1 MGRFAVKDK
10 LMATFIAAREQVKV
24 LLQGSKVALTS
35 DHLVPW
41 TSPNKMAFI
50 GTTVALL
57 DKKFQPTVAIIGFQ
71 QMLGEHS
78 GYNITQSFY
87 ETIHLFDLREK
98 VHICN
103 VDILYYE

>member
-35 DHLVPW
+35 DQW

-57 DKKFQPTVAIIGFQ
+57 DKKFQPTDAIIGFQ

-87 ETIHLFDLREK
+87 ETINLFDLREK